1 MVCRSRTVNPR
12 HGDLFF
18 SVVSIWASLNHYI
31 LGLKFDRKLTFDANV
46 RGIVSRVS
54 QRIGILRLVKRIFVN
69 TSVLLLCYFAF
80 IRHYPT
86 ESLSVTRHH
95 PTASLSVT
103 RHHPTASLSVT
114 LHHPTASLSVIRRH
128 PTASLS
134 VTRHHPILGAMIL
147 MPSPNCCYLTSH
159 LRELPTHA
167 PNTNT
172 QHVHPTHAPNT
183 CTDHASF
190 AVPVWVHVLG
200 ARVGCTCWLFNVE
213 KACASSTNY
222 KQ

>member
-1 MVCRSRTVNPR
+1 M
-12 HGDLFF
+12 
-18 SVVSIWASLNHYI
+18 
-31 LGLKFDRKLTFDANV
+31 
-46 RGIVSRVS
+46 RGIVPRVS
-54 QRIGILRLVKRIFVN
+54 QRIGILRLVKCIFVD
-69 TSVLLLCYFAF
+69 TSVLLLCYFVF

-86 ESLSVTRHH
+86 ASLSVTRHHPTASLSVTHHH

-114 LHHPTASLSVIRRH
+114 
-128 PTASLS
+128 
-134 VTRHHPILGAMIL
+134 RHHPILGIAMIL

-183 CTDHASF
+183 CTDHASLRCPF
-190 AVPVWVHVLG
+190 WVHVLG
-200 ARVGCTCWLFNVE
+200 PRVGYSMLKRLALQALTT
-213 KACASSTNY
+213 SSKKY
-222 KQ
+222 